1 MGSLVSS
8 QTAVLVQR
16 RTDNKRTSG
25 SELVLSKSE
34 QKQWMWREG
43 RDLNILSIGGG
54 GGGGVEAKCSLS
66 EPLLPDRIE
75 RSQLGRTSD

>member
-8 QTAVLVQR
+8 QTAMLVQR

-34 QKQWMWREG
+34 QKQWREG